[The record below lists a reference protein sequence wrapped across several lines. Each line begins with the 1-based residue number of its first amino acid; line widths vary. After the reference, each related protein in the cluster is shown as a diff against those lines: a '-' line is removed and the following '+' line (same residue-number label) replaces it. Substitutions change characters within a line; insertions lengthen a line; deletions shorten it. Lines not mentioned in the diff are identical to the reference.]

1 MSDRDTHGIYG
12 IYRRVLTEAAE
23 EQSRPSKKK
32 VITPEQRDRLAMLK
46 LKMEEKIPRFSKLIR
61 LAPVIFTYDMPTM
74 AVDNFDNLYIN
85 PEFFD
90 RLSDDGV
97 VAVLAHEMY
106 HIDQGH
112 PKDSKLRNLNNKIH
126 NFATDYVINRDLM
139 EYGID
144 IKNITKDPKK
154 PVGALLP
161 KKDNKTG
168 KYYIRISGKAIDVT
182 DMGVYELYNLLM
194 RQEMDMRELL
204 KQLEEQFG
212 DNWDEEPIDSSDDKP
227 QPPSKTSYEVG
238 DIVIDVHSDI
248 RGQVVKASKPDE
260 NGDQILDIDWDI
272 GVVEKYITESI
283 ETGVHSSRIKREQP
297 IVPPGNEPGGDD
309 DIGGDTGGGPS
320 GDPGPR
326 GEPSDDE
333 DGEGGGEDTGE
344 GGKGGGKNR
353 SKGDKPKGPPKPA
366 EGQDETPRSEPISEQ
381 EKEDIRREGE
391 IAQRQ
396 YDAAVN
402 PNKINIKGKGVVNWA
417 QILGKLV
424 RTASEERS
432 IFLPDIRSIGA
443 GRFIRG
449 VERRKDDLS
458 LTILVDTSGSV
469 SQTMVNLFMREIV
482 TIASRLPVKPTL
494 NVILWHDKV
503 YSGPELFG
511 IKSNNYNKLL
521 NITIKSG
528 GTHFDTALKTYSAYQ
543 NEFKKDKAVIV
554 FTDGDFNGRQDDDP
568 NLLNTYIKPNIP
580 VIFCL
585 FQPSTTAIIDR
596 YQRGNKR
603 IVETNISTY
612 D

>member
-23 EQSRPSKKK
+23 EQSSSSKKK
-32 VITPEQRDRLAMLK
+32 VITPEQRDRLAVLK
-46 LKMEEKIPRFSKLIR
+46 IKMEEKIPRFSKLIR

-212 DNWDEEPIDSSDDKP
+212 DNWDEEPIDSSED
-227 QPPSKTSYEVG
+227 QQEPPPKTPYQVG
-238 DIVIDVHSDI
+238 DIVVDVHSDI
-248 RGQVVKASKPDE
+248 RGQVVKASEPDE

-297 IVPPGNEPGGDD
+297 IVPPKKQKGGDD
-309 DIGGDTGGGPS
+309 KEGQ
-320 GDPGPR
+320 PGE
-326 GEPSDDE
+326 GETPSDKPSNGKGDSKE
-333 DGEGGGEDTGE
+333 EGEGNGKST
-344 GGKGGGKNR
+344 GGKGGKH
-353 SKGDKPKGPPKPA
+353 KGPPKPA
-366 EGQDETPRSEPISEQ
+366 EGQDETPRSEPISDQ

-554 FTDGDFNGRQDDDP
+554 FTDGDFNGRQDNDP